1 MPLRKRN
8 VNMMRLDGKVA
19 VITGASS
26 GIGLATAQRFVAE
39 GAFVF
44 IVSRNRENLQAAA
57 RTLGENVV
65 AIQGDVSSNADLDRI
80 FKTVK
85 ETKGSIDILF
95 ANAGGAEFLPLPLVT
110 EDHFDKIVN
119 LNMRSVLFTVQ
130 KALPLLKDHASII
143 ITGSIAGT
151 KGLPGMSVYGAAKAA
166 LRSFVRI
173 WASEL
178 KERGIRVNLL
188 SPGPVDTPAVQKST
202 KEAIQQIVS
211 KVPLNRIGKS
221 EEIAG
226 AAAFLA
232 SDDAG
237 FVNGAELFADGGLA
251 QV

>member
-1 MPLRKRN
+1 
-8 VNMMRLDGKVA
+8 MMRLDGKVA

>member
-1 MPLRKRN
+1 MT
-8 VNMMRLDGKVA
+8 RLNGKIA

-26 GIGLATAQRFVAE
+26 GIGLATARRFVAE

-44 IVSRNRENLQAAA
+44 IVSRNEQNLQAAA
-57 RTLGENVV
+57 KTLGENVC
-65 AIQGDVSSNADLDRI
+65 AIQGDVTSNRDLDRI
-80 FKTVK
+80 IRTVK

-95 ANAGGAEFLPLPLVT
+95 ANAGGAEFLPLALVT

-143 ITGSIAGT
+143 ITGSIAGA

-188 SPGPVDTPAVQKST
+188 SPGPVETAAVQKAP

-226 AAAFLA
+226 AATFLA

-237 FVNGAELFADGGLA
+237 FVNGTELFADGGLA

>member
-1 MPLRKRN
+1 
-8 VNMMRLDGKVA
+8 MMRLDGKVA

-226 AAAFLA
+226 AATFLA

>member
-1 MPLRKRN
+1 M
-8 VNMMRLDGKVA
+8 
-19 VITGASS
+19 
-26 GIGLATAQRFVAE
+26 AE

-44 IVSRNRENLQAAA
+44 IISRNQENLQAAA
-57 RTLGENVV
+57 RTLGENAA
-65 AIQGDVSSNADLDRI
+65 AIQGYVSSNADLDRI
-80 FKTVK
+80 FETVK
-85 ETKGSIDILF
+85 ETKGSVDILF
-95 ANAGGAEFLPLPLVT
+95 ANAGGAEFLPLPSVT
-110 EDHFDKIVN
+110 EDHFNKIVN

-130 KALPLLKDHASII
+130 KALPLLNDHASII
-143 ITGSIAGT
+143 VTGSIAGA

-188 SPGPVDTPAVQKST
+188 SPGPVETPAVQKSP

-211 KVPLNRIGKS
+211 KVPLNRIGRS

-226 AAAFLA
+226 AATFLA

-237 FVNGAELFADGGLA
+237 FVNGVELFADGGLA

>member
-1 MPLRKRN
+1 
-8 VNMMRLDGKVA
+8 MMRLDGKVA
-19 VITGASS
+19 VIPGASS

>member
-1 MPLRKRN
+1 
-8 VNMMRLDGKVA
+8 MMRLDGKVA
-19 VITGASS
+19 VIPGASS

-202 KEAIQQIVS
+202 KEVIQQIVS

>member
-26 GIGLATAQRFVAE
+26 GIGLATARRFVAE

-44 IVSRNRENLQAAA
+44 IVSRNHENLRAAA

-85 ETKGSIDILF
+85 DTKGSIDILF
-95 ANAGGAEFLPLPLVT
+95 ANAGGAEFLPLALVT

-130 KALPLLKDHASII
+130 KALPLLNDHASII
-143 ITGSIAGT
+143 ITGSIAGA

-188 SPGPVDTPAVQKST
+188 SPGPVETPAVQKAP

-211 KVPLNRIGKS
+211 KVPLNRIGKP

-226 AAAFLA
+226 AATFLA

>member
-1 MPLRKRN
+1 
-8 VNMMRLDGKVA
+8 MRLDGKVA
-19 VITGASS
+19 VIPGASS